1 MRDPWQEPRRGL
13 SAAGARDEPLGLP
26 AGQPG
31 LSAIDRAVPPLLAV
45 CSCPSGCFLLC
56 QCLTDGSN
64 PAARPRRPPPDEMRK
79 MRELQE
85 FERARAFQLSAAGP
99 SAPGERKRPGAAR
112 DAQGDEG
119 KVAKRSALASLSSL
133 RGVTI
138 VRRKGAGAQAAGKPL
153 PVASDP
159 APDGGGGAGGAA
171 ALGMLADYGSDS
183 DSEPPGESQAGR
195 ELESESDDA

>member
-1 MRDPWQEPRRGL
+1 M
-13 SAAGARDEPLGLP
+13 
-26 AGQPG
+26 
-31 LSAIDRAVPPLLAV
+31 
-45 CSCPSGCFLLC
+45 
-56 QCLTDGSN
+56 
-64 PAARPRRPPPDEMRK
+64 
-79 MRELQE
+79 
-85 FERARAFQLSAAGP
+85 
-99 SAPGERKRPGAAR
+99 
-112 DAQGDEG
+112 
-119 KVAKRSALASLSSL
+119 AKRSALASLSSL